1 MSPAVWTTLLGMAAL
16 LVGQR
21 LAGGEGALGNG
32 ATALG
37 ALLIFSGAALRA
49 RMISASVGSARR
61 ASNVSPCRSLRSGRS
76 SGSPR
81 RRR

>member
-49 RMISASVGSARR
+49 RMISASVNDSQRQSPPASRQGCAR
-61 ASNVSPCRSLRSGRS
+61 SN
-76 SGSPR
+76 
-81 RRR
+81 